1 MASLSDR
8 WMVNG
13 WSLEVELWTVNG
25 NYLTLIKTRVNLVCV
40 SVRVVIYHMEPLQ
53 MWDNI

>member
-1 MASLSDR
+1 
-8 WMVNG
+8 MVNG

-53 MWDNI
+53 M

>member
-1 MASLSDR
+1 
-8 WMVNG
+8 MVNG

-25 NYLTLIKTRVNLVCV
+25 NYLTLIKTRVNLVYV